1 MTYRVSSDPL
11 ATARHSFGCY
21 LYLLL
26 TEVLVLVGKGAVL
39 GGLVCIGIT
48 RLDSPETV
56 ADPQQHA
63 VSIHTYV
70 CPNVYLHTIHG
81 SVHTV
86 MLFIYY
92 FNQANLKFINK

>member
-39 GGLVCIGIT
+39 GGLVCIRIT
-48 RLDSPETV
+48 RLDSPEIV

-63 VSIHTYV
+63 VSIHTYIHTYV
-70 CPNVYLHTIHG
+70 CPNVYLHTWIRTYSHA
-81 SVHTV
+81 VHIS
-86 MLFIYY
+86 LF
-92 FNQANLKFINK
+92 